1 MALNTDITL
10 NPQNYGG
17 ANVSTV
23 FTFVT
28 EKDQKSIRRVTAT
41 ALTAPNTL
49 TVQHQVRKV
58 GALDVNSHQVR
69 IDLTAIDTNVGAVQ
83 ANVWTVINLPAG
95 QTAITA
101 AHVKDMFGQIAAL
114 LATAGVMDKILAG
127 ES

>member
-1 MALNTDITL
+1 MALTTDIAL

-17 ANVSTV
+17 ANVTTTFV
-23 FTFVT
+23 FVT

-41 ALTAPNTL
+41 ALTTPNTL
-49 TVQHQVRKV
+49 TVQHQLRKV
-58 GALDVNSHQVR
+58 GALNVNSHQIRLDFSAV
-69 IDLTAIDTNVGAVQ
+69 DTNAGLVT

-101 AHVKDMFGQIAAL
+101 AHIKDMFGQIAAL
-114 LATAGVMDKILAG
+114 GATAGVMDKILAG